1 MGQSFQFKYV
11 LWRDQWPHING
22 HSYMRTYTGMFM
34 YEYICINIYTYI
46 WIFIVALFSIEE
58 YSLLKNHRKKSA
70 IGDTT
75 SVLINLSSATQ

>member
-1 MGQSFQFKYV
+1 
-11 LWRDQWPHING
+11 
-22 HSYMRTYTGMFM
+22 MRTYTGMFM

-70 IGDTT
+70 IGATT
-75 SVLINLSSATQ
+75 SVLIFFLLF